1 MNPAL
6 GGAPA
11 STPAVGLTNGTP
23 GTPTPTPA
31 NVERRPYKLF
41 VLVNGN
47 RVQAN
52 FLPGQARLQ
61 YDVRLGVGTN
71 RIEVECIAAA
81 NAASGGQLGAVGGGA
96 GGGSGGSPSKGEDLE
111 LERISC
117 FVFVMRL

>member
-1 MNPAL
+1 
-6 GGAPA
+6 
-11 STPAVGLTNGTP
+11 
-23 GTPTPTPA
+23 
-31 NVERRPYKLF
+31 

-81 NAASGGQLGAVGGGA
+81 NAASGGQLGAVGGGGGTGGG

-111 LERISC
+111 LERISV